1 MTTGLYRRVALAVH
15 DARTM
20 TGAQIR
26 DLFYD
31 CHIVTL
37 TNAVRN
43 AISEGY
49 ISGPISYS
57 MRLDAVF
64 KARRAPAAKARTGPV
79 PLMLADTPPVVQ
91 QRNYPAVRAS
101 RDDRPVPDRSHL
113 LPQLMG
119 DALYEDD
126 DRHDEQGVVA
136 HDQSSIPGLTRIAA
150 SQSSSSRRGYS
161 TLAPILTHGGPL
173 RLAAHRQF
181 RRVAMPTRPR
191 HRSTTSWGLR
201 YSGGSGCMFR
211 F

>member
-15 DARTM
+15 DAKTL

-31 CHIVTL
+31 VEIVTL

-119 DALYEDD
+119 DALYEDEPRSLAE
-126 DRHDEQGVVA
+126 RHILWRRPTPQHRLFSSTGCAAAMLVA
-136 HDQSSIPGLTRIAA
+136 
-150 SQSSSSRRGYS
+150 SR
-161 TLAPILTHGGPL
+161 
-173 RLAAHRQF
+173 
-181 RRVAMPTRPR
+181 
-191 HRSTTSWGLR
+191 
-201 YSGGSGCMFR
+201 
-211 F
+211 

>member
-31 CHIVTL
+31 VEIVTL

-64 KARRAPAAKARTGPV
+64 EARRAPAAKARTGPV
-79 PLMLADTPPVVQ
+79 PLMFADTPPVVQ
-91 QRNYPAVRAS
+91 KKRDYPAVRAS

-113 LPQLMG
+113 WPELMG
-119 DALYEDD
+119 NAEFEDD
-126 DRHDEQGVVA
+126 PRSLAERHILWRRPVPQHRLFSSTGCAAAMLVA
-136 HDQSSIPGLTRIAA
+136 
-150 SQSSSSRRGYS
+150 SR
-161 TLAPILTHGGPL
+161 
-173 RLAAHRQF
+173 
-181 RRVAMPTRPR
+181 
-191 HRSTTSWGLR
+191 
-201 YSGGSGCMFR
+201 
-211 F
+211 

>member
-31 CHIVTL
+31 VEIVAL

-43 AISEGY
+43 AISGGY
-49 ISGPISYS
+49 IAGPISYS

-79 PLMLADTPPVVQ
+79 PLLLRDTPPVVQ
-91 QRNYPAVRAS
+91 QKRNYPPVRAS

-126 DRHDEQGVVA
+126 PRSLAERHALWRRPVPQHRLFSSTGCAAAMLVA
-136 HDQSSIPGLTRIAA
+136 
-150 SQSSSSRRGYS
+150 SR
-161 TLAPILTHGGPL
+161 
-173 RLAAHRQF
+173 
-181 RRVAMPTRPR
+181 
-191 HRSTTSWGLR
+191 
-201 YSGGSGCMFR
+201 
-211 F
+211 

>member
-1 MTTGLYRRVALAVH
+1 MSTGLYRRVALAVH

-31 CHIVTL
+31 VEIVTL

-64 KARRAPAAKARTGPV
+64 EARRAPGAKGRTGRPRGGAIAV
-79 PLMLADTPPVVQ
+79 AIARGEVPPVVQ

-113 LPQLMG
+113 WPELMG
-119 DALYEDD
+119 NAEFEDD
-126 DRHDEQGVVA
+126 PRSLAERHILWRRPVPQHRLFSSTGCAAAMLVA
-136 HDQSSIPGLTRIAA
+136 
-150 SQSSSSRRGYS
+150 SR
-161 TLAPILTHGGPL
+161 
-173 RLAAHRQF
+173 
-181 RRVAMPTRPR
+181 
-191 HRSTTSWGLR
+191 
-201 YSGGSGCMFR
+201 
-211 F
+211 

>member
-1 MTTGLYRRVALAVH
+1 
-15 DARTM
+15 M

-31 CHIVTL
+31 VEIVTL

-64 KARRAPAAKARTGPV
+64 KARRAPGAKGRTGRPRVCPSVPSFFCTRTYPAYLPV
-79 PLMLADTPPVVQ
+79 ALPEPSSGTISSSPPVVQ

-113 LPQLMG
+113 WPQLMG
-119 DALYEDD
+119 DALYEDEPRSLAE
-126 DRHDEQGVVA
+126 RHILWRRPVPQHRLFSSTGCAAAMLVA
-136 HDQSSIPGLTRIAA
+136 
-150 SQSSSSRRGYS
+150 SR
-161 TLAPILTHGGPL
+161 
-173 RLAAHRQF
+173 
-181 RRVAMPTRPR
+181 
-191 HRSTTSWGLR
+191 
-201 YSGGSGCMFR
+201 
-211 F
+211 

>member
-43 AISEGY
+43 AISGGY

-64 KARRAPAAKARTGPV
+64 ATRRAPGAKKRTGGGRPRGGAAAV
-79 PLMLADTPPVVQ
+79 AIARGETPPPI
-91 QRNYPAVRAS
+91 RPKRDYPDARAS
-101 RDDRPVPDRSHL
+101 SDDRPAQDRSHL

-126 DRHDEQGVVA
+126 PRSLAERHALWRRPVPPHRLFSVTGCAAAMLVA
-136 HDQSSIPGLTRIAA
+136 
-150 SQSSSSRRGYS
+150 SR
-161 TLAPILTHGGPL
+161 
-173 RLAAHRQF
+173 
-181 RRVAMPTRPR
+181 
-191 HRSTTSWGLR
+191 
-201 YSGGSGCMFR
+201 
-211 F
+211 